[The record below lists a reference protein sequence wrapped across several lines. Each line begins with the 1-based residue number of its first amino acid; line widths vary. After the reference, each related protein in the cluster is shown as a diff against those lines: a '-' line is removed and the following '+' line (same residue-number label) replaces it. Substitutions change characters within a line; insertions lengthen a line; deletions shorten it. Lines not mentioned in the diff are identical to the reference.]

1 MILNKEEREFKT
13 RVWNNLNR
21 EWLTEQKKRK
31 REKKEQAKRI
41 KSMQTATISS
51 VAQSMISE
59 GSQIAI
65 EDCQS
70 NKGMQPQ
77 LILDN

>member
-41 KSMQTATISS
+41 KSMQTAT
-51 VAQSMISE
+51 M
-59 GSQIAI
+59 
-65 EDCQS
+65 
-70 NKGMQPQ
+70 
-77 LILDN
+77 

>member
-41 KSMQTATISS
+41 K
-51 VAQSMISE
+51 
-59 GSQIAI
+59 
-65 EDCQS
+65 
-70 NKGMQPQ
+70 
-77 LILDN
+77 